1 MLHKKLQQAIERE
14 DWDSAKQIDALL
26 QSKIDRH
33 IKMQQ
38 AKLNSQLIQSQILK
52 NHAEAAK
59 ASKDKNVG
67 ITALAAPIITALV
80 ALAAFIKTFYEKH

>member
-1 MLHKKLQQAIERE
+1 MLHKKLQQAIDRE

-52 NHAEAAK
+52 NHAESAK

-80 ALAAFIKTFYEKH
+80 AMAAFIKTFYEKH

>member
-1 MLHKKLQQAIERE
+1 MLHKKLQQAIDRE

-52 NHAEAAK
+52 NHAESAK

-67 ITALAAPIITALV
+67 ITA
-80 ALAAFIKTFYEKH
+80 